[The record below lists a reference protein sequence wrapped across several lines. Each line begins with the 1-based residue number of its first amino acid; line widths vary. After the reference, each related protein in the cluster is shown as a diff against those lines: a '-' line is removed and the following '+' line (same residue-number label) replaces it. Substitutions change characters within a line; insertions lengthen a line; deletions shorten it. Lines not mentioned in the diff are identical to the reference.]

1 MLAALSEALR
11 VAEGVE
17 ARSGVS
23 GCVKKSQMEERG
35 SVVVHENE
43 YRRRVSHLWL
53 SAFARRAAQIRP
65 ARSAFAIV
73 AAIRTNRSRFIRI
86 EFTGFR
92 LRFADDALARFDAFL
107 QIVFC

>member
-17 ARSGVS
+17 ARSRVS

-43 YRRRVSHLWL
+43 CRRRVSHLFQVVL
-53 SAFARRAAQIRP
+53 PILAFP
-65 ARSAFAIV
+65 RSHRNQLPINPEQDK
-73 AAIRTNRSRFIRI
+73 R
-86 EFTGFR
+86 
-92 LRFADDALARFDAFL
+92 
-107 QIVFC
+107 

>member
-1 MLAALSEALR
+1 MTSKKIQKNDRRRFLMLPSACCRQASSSVLAALSKALR

-43 YRRRVSHLWL
+43 YRRRVSHLFQVVL
-53 SAFARRAAQIRP
+53 LTFAFPYSHCNQLPINPEQDKR
-65 ARSAFAIV
+65 
-73 AAIRTNRSRFIRI
+73 
-86 EFTGFR
+86 
-92 LRFADDALARFDAFL
+92 
-107 QIVFC
+107 